1 MVVLIDFKTYVGTE
15 KNSEMIG
22 RMLVILALKT
32 NKTAIIIAPKT
43 ITWAIQSIGWLEK
56 TRLFLLSVPCRCKKI
71 FVIIPSLQK
80 QTP

>member
-1 MVVLIDFKTYVGTE
+1 MSVLKKIT
-15 KNSEMIG
+15 EMIG

-56 TRLFLLSVPCRCKKI
+56 TRLFLLSVPCRCKKY
-71 FVIIPSLQK
+71 S
-80 QTP
+80 